1 MTSAED
7 GAEKPYD
14 LLSSYLNRRIQLD
27 KNGQVIVKNQDGN
40 TELNSDGSPKSVVQ
54 KMHEIKQGTLKNLFI
69 SAKDS
74 SQNNLRVNDSEQ
86 KFAGDGNQR
95 QIGKPTYTREQARKG
110 KADISAIC
118 RRPVC
123 QTHDNLPSITVSRQL
138 CPYSACDTHIPLA
151 ILFCLSRP
159 RSLLPTAT
167 NPSPH
172 IFSNPCDSLRYFFG
186 IRKL

>member
-7 GAEKPYD
+7 GAETPYD
-14 LLSSYLNRRIQLD
+14 LVSSYLNRRIQLD
-27 KNGQVIVKNQDGN
+27 KNGQVIVKNQNGN

-86 KFAGDGNQR
+86 KFAIAGNQR

-123 QTHDNLPSITVSRQL
+123 QTHDNLPSITVSGQL
-138 CPYSACDTHIPLA
+138 CPYSACDTFLPFSPPQPVANSNKPIAAYLFQSMRFGPIFFWDTQTLA
-151 ILFCLSRP
+151 AL
-159 RSLLPTAT
+159 T
-167 NPSPH
+167 
-172 IFSNPCDSLRYFFG
+172 G
-186 IRKL
+186 

>member
-1 MTSAED
+1 MTSAGD
-7 GAEKPYD
+7 GAETPYD
-14 LLSSYLNRRIQLD
+14 VSSYLNRRIQLD

-74 SQNNLRVNDSEQ
+74 SQNNLCVNDSEQ
-86 KFAGDGNQR
+86 KFAGAGNQR

-138 CPYSACDTHIPLA
+138 CPYSACDTFLPFSPPQPVANSNKPIAAHLFQSMRFAPIFFWDTQTLA
-151 ILFCLSRP
+151 AL
-159 RSLLPTAT
+159 T
-167 NPSPH
+167 
-172 IFSNPCDSLRYFFG
+172 G
-186 IRKL
+186 